1 VTRTLV
7 ALLVVLFAV
16 PSTAAE
22 LRTRLHRPSR
32 GLQVR
37 LTPFDIQAGTER
49 EVCQLIE
56 LPNTKELELRDLT
69 IATPAGSEYG
79 SHHFAMFLYSGGAD
93 ELLGREPF
101 DSAGCA
107 GVGTSFVSPILAF
120 VQRPRQRIRLPKG
133 VGLRLAPRQRLLLN
147 SHYLN
152 GSRDSLQVDVAVNL
166 RAARKRSI
174 RHHAR
179 SFQLGT
185 ANISIPAGASG
196 SASAAW
202 VVPFPMNVVW
212 LSTHSHKHT
221 TSVTVD
227 VTRSGG
233 SPERQIETRDYTEP
247 VVRRYAK
254 PLRLETGDR
263 IAWTCNYANTTPN
276 LVRFGVTAEDEM
288 CFAVG
293 FFYLDDDAAPLPP
306 VRRCFGAGGG
316 LVCPFNGSAG

>member
-1 VTRTLV
+1 MTRTLV
-7 ALLVVLFAV
+7 ALLVGLFAL

-37 LTPFDIQAGTER
+37 LTPFDIQPRTER

-56 LPNTKELELRDLT
+56 LPNAKEVDFRDLT
-69 IATPAGSEYG
+69 IAMPVGAEYG
-79 SHHFAMFLYSGGAD
+79 SHHFAMFLYSGGDD
-93 ELLGREPF
+93 ELLEREPF
-101 DSAGCA
+101 DSAGCV
-107 GVGTSFVSPILAF
+107 GVGTAFVSPILAF
-120 VQRPRQRIRLPKG
+120 VQRPKQRIRLPKG
-133 VGLRLAPRQRLLLN
+133 VGLRLAPQQRLLLN

-152 GSRDSLQVDVAVNL
+152 GSGEPLNVDVAVNFKE
-166 RAARKRSI
+166 ARRRSI
-174 RHHAR
+174 RHHAL

-185 ANISIPAGASG
+185 AAINVPAGTTG
-196 SASAAW
+196 SASGAW

-227 VTRSGG
+227 VARGG
-233 SPERQIETRDYTEP
+233 AAPEQQIETRDYTEP
-247 VVRRYAK
+247 SVRRYAK
-254 PLRLETGDR
+254 PLRVEPGDR
-263 IAWTCNYANTTPN
+263 IEWTCNYTNTTTN

-306 VRRCFGAGGG
+306 VRGCFGAGGG
-316 LVCPFNGSAG
+316 LVCPFSGSAG

>member
-1 VTRTLV
+1 MTRTLV
-7 ALLVVLFAV
+7 ALLVVLVAL

-56 LPNTKELELRDLT
+56 LPNAKEVEFRDLT
-69 IATPAGSEYG
+69 IAMPAGAEYG
-79 SHHFAMFLYSGGAD
+79 SHHFAMFLYSGGDD
-93 ELLGREPF
+93 ELLGRKPF
-101 DSAGCA
+101 DSAGCV
-107 GVGTSFVSPILAF
+107 GVGTAFVSPILAF
-120 VQRPRQRIRLPKG
+120 VQRPKQRIRLPKG
-133 VGLRLAPRQRLLLN
+133 VGLRLAPGQRLLLN

-152 GSRDSLQVDVAVNL
+152 GTTDSLNVDVAINF
-166 RAARKRSI
+166 RAARKRAI

-185 ANISIPAGASG
+185 AAISIPAGESG
-196 SASAAW
+196 SASGVW
-202 VVPFPMNVVW
+202 VAPFPMNVVW

-227 VTRSGG
+227 VARGGG
-233 SPERQIETRDYTEP
+233 SPEQQIETRDYTEP
-247 VVRRYAK
+247 AVRRYAK
-254 PLRLETGDR
+254 PLRLEAGDR
-263 IAWTCNYANTTPN
+263 IRWTCSYTNTTDS

-293 FFYLDDDAAPLPP
+293 FFYLDDDGATLPS
-306 VRRCFGAGGG
+306 VRGCFGAGGG
-316 LVCPFNGSAG
+316 LVCPFSGSGE

>member
-1 VTRTLV
+1 MTRTLV
-7 ALLVVLFAV
+7 ALLVVLFAL

-56 LPNTKELELRDLT
+56 LPNTKEVEFRDLT
-69 IATPAGSEYG
+69 IAMPAGAEYG
-79 SHHFAMFLYSGGAD
+79 SHHFAMFLYSGGD
-93 ELLGREPF
+93 DQLLGREPF
-101 DSAGCA
+101 DSPGCV
-107 GVGTSFVSPILAF
+107 GVGTEFVSPILAF
-120 VQRPRQRIRLPKG
+120 VQRPKQRIRLPKG
-133 VGLRLAPRQRLLLN
+133 VGLRLAPKQRLLLN

-152 GSRDSLQVDVAVNL
+152 GTAEPLNVDVAINFK
-166 RAARKRSI
+166 AARRRSI

-185 ANISIPAGASG
+185 VNIDIPAGVSG
-196 SASAAW
+196 TARGAW

-227 VTRSGG
+227 LARTGA

-247 VVRRYAK
+247 TVRRYAK
-254 PLRLETGDR
+254 PLRVEPGDR
-263 IAWTCNYANTTPN
+263 IEWTCNYTNRTAGP
-276 LVRFGVTAEDEM
+276 VRFGITAEDEM

-293 FFYLDDDAAPLPP
+293 FFYLDDDDSPLPP
-306 VRRCFGAGGG
+306 VRACFGEAGG
-316 LVCPFNGSAG
+316 LVCPFSGSAG

>member
-1 VTRTLV
+1 MTRTLV
-7 ALLVVLFAV
+7 ALLVVLFALA
-16 PSTAAE
+16 STAAE
-22 LRTRLHRPSR
+22 LRTRLHRPPR

-37 LTPFDIQAGTER
+37 LSPFDIQQRTER

-56 LPNTKELELRDLT
+56 LPNAKEVEFRDLT
-69 IATPAGSEYG
+69 IAMPAGAEIG
-79 SHHFAMFLYSGGAD
+79 SHHFAMFLYTGGD
-93 ELLGREPF
+93 DQVLGREPF
-101 DSAGCA
+101 DSAGC
-107 GVGTSFVSPILAF
+107 VGIGMAFVSPILAF
-120 VQRPRQRIRLPKG
+120 VQRPKQRIRLPPG
-133 VGLRLAPRQRLLLN
+133 VGMRLAPRQRLLLN

-152 GSRDSLQVDVAVNL
+152 GTAEPLRVDVAINF

-185 ANISIPAGASG
+185 LGINVPAGQSG
-196 SASAAW
+196 SASGSW

-227 VTRSGG
+227 LARGG
-233 SPERQIETRDYTEP
+233 SPPEQQIETFDYTEP
-247 VVRRYAK
+247 AVRRYPK
-254 PLRLETGDR
+254 PLRVEAGDR
-263 IAWTCNYANTTPN
+263 IQWRCDYANTTDR

-293 FFYLDDDAAPLPP
+293 FFHLDEDGAPLPP
-306 VRRCFGAGGG
+306 VRGCFGAGGG
-316 LVCPFNGSAG
+316 LVCPFSGSAE